1 MTPWQTQNTKPSG
14 KLDLT
19 TPWRLINRRVKPT
32 SRNRG
37 NYQTVGSNRS
47 HGTVATTKPS
57 GSNRPH
63 GTVATT
69 KPSGSNR
76 PHGTVATT
84 KPSGSNRPHGTV
96 ATTKPSGSNRPH
108 GTVAIPVLY
117 NISTESNLRYNMV
130 HHLITSNTMSL
141 LTCTFS
147 NVTVS

>member
-1 MTPWQTQNTKPSG
+1 MANPE
-14 KLDLT
+14 
-19 TPWRLINRRVKPT
+19 
-32 SRNRG
+32 
-37 NYQTVGSNRS
+37 YQTV
-47 HGTVATTKPS
+47 

-96 ATTKPSGSNRPH
+96 ATNKPSGQTDFTAPWQLIKPSGSNRPHGTAATNKPSGSNRPH
-108 GTVAIPVLY
+108 GTVAIPVHY
-117 NISTESNLRYNMV
+117 NINTESNLRYNMV

>member
-1 MTPWQTQNTKPSG
+1 M
-14 KLDLT
+14 

-37 NYQTVGSNRS
+37 NYQTVGSNR
-47 HGTVATTKPS
+47 
-57 GSNRPH
+57 PH

-76 PHGTVATT
+76 PHGTVATSKPSGSNRLHRTVETT
-84 KPSGSNRPHGTV
+84 KPSRSNRPHGTV
-96 ATTKPSGSNRPH
+96 ATNKLSGSNRLHGTVATNKLSGSNRPH
-108 GTVAIPVLY
+108 GTVAIPVHY
-117 NISTESNLRYNMV
+117 NINTESNLWYNMV

-141 LTCTFS
+141 FTCTFS